1 MFIAGATIQ
10 LTGGTRMRSYTRSS
24 PRIAAAV
31 ITGRLKVGSSNRPGL
46 TDMSK
51 SNFAKPVIASGA
63 VDTTT
68 FTVTDKP
75 NVKFEEG
82 TSVFGGLNSD
92 TVDHPSAQHCPKNAL
107 P

>member
-1 MFIAGATIQ
+1 
-10 LTGGTRMRSYTRSS
+10 
-24 PRIAAAV
+24 
-31 ITGRLKVGSSNRPGL
+31 
-46 TDMSK
+46 MSK